1 MSLLTPSASAARRE
15 HNMPLLTSTMIDRY
29 VDDLLRA
36 RPQGPNHPYT
46 KITYEQERTGE
57 RWCKKDYEYKDVFEL
72 IPSHPTWGYTQ
83 EQIFSIGLMERDDVD
98 TYVRKRWF
106 GGKGSYSLGR
116 KKATATRRINR
127 IWGRMDDVIRKVK
140 REGGTGIYNV
150 RAGYYSGDGE
160 FGNIYAT
167 SPEEAK
173 RFAEMFFGYLL
184 IDNNRIR
191 VEFVRYGTP
200 PEVIALNA
208 QTMQRAS
215 DSISSWEEDIIKL
228 KKRIEQKK
236 MRIETLSM
244 IEAQQLAVEDE

>member
-1 MSLLTPSASAARRE
+1 
-15 HNMPLLTSTMIDRY
+15 MIDRY

-36 RPQGPNHPYT
+36 RPQGPNHPHE
-46 KITYEQERTGE
+46 KITYEKEKTGD

-72 IPSHPTWGYTQ
+72 IPSHPTWGYTP
-83 EQIFSIGLMERDDVD
+83 EQIFSIGLMEREDVD
-98 TYVRKRWF
+98 RYVRKRWF
-106 GGKGSYSLGR
+106 DNKSTYQLGR

-127 IWGRMDDVIRKVK
+127 IWARMEDVIRRVK
-140 REGGTGIYNV
+140 REGGVGIYNV
-150 RAGYYSGDGE
+150 RGGYYRGDGE

-184 IDNNRIR
+184 TDGNRVR
-191 VEFVRYGTP
+191 VEFVRFGTP

-208 QTMQRAS
+208 QTMQRAA
-215 DSISSWEEDIIKL
+215 DNISSWEEDIIKL
-228 KKRIEQKK
+228 KKKIEQKK

-244 IEAQQLAVEDE
+244 IEAQQLAAEDNND